1 MDFGGKKVG
10 IKKKLAI
17 SSCFIITV
25 IAILLINNF
34 IITNIF
40 KNKNNGM
47 KNKLYSLSIK
57 DFNDDVVNEED
68 LYIDENRGF
77 LASSTFYTA
86 NGRNMRLSYDLFES
100 EYKWIVNWNFNKMM
114 EWFESQGIVYTEIQS
129 SLPDFIKVYTNQEG
143 NNYILLSDNKIIE
156 VIGLGEEDKD
166 KIIDIVY
173 NKIFKDTKEELV

>member
-68 LYIDENRGF
+68 LYIDENRG
-77 LASSTFYTA
+77 Y
-86 NGRNMRLSYDLFES
+86 
-100 EYKWIVNWNFNKMM
+100 
-114 EWFESQGIVYTEIQS
+114 
-129 SLPDFIKVYTNQEG
+129 
-143 NNYILLSDNKIIE
+143 
-156 VIGLGEEDKD
+156 
-166 KIIDIVY
+166 
-173 NKIFKDTKEELV
+173 